1 MNTSRRNFI
10 AKTALATAGISASL
24 KTLANAPHHK
34 PNSEKA
40 VPGALTLNIFSK
52 HLQWLDYS
60 AMASAVAEMGF
71 EGIDLTVRPEG
82 HVLPERVHE
91 DLPKAVEIIR
101 KAGLNVYMIT
111 TAIASADEPFADT
124 ILKTAGSLGIAYYR
138 TGWISYDEKLSMPDN
153 LKRIQG
159 QLTQLAALNKKY
171 AIRGQYQNHS
181 GANFGSPLWDLW
193 TVLKAID
200 SPWIGSQYDILHAT
214 VEGANSWPLGLR
226 LLKSYIGTMDIK
238 DFHWVKKEGK
248 WISETTPLG
257 EGMVDL
263 KRYFSLLKEHAIQG
277 PFSVHYE
284 YPLGGAQDGAS
295 VITIKKEEVFSAMK
309 KDLVTLR
316 RLLSEAGLK

>member
-1 MNTSRRNFI
+1 MNTSRRKFI
-10 AKTALATAGISASL
+10 AKTALATAGISASF
-24 KTLANAPHHK
+24 KALAGPAK

-40 VPGALTLNIFSK
+40 ASGAYTLNIFSK

-60 AMASAVAEMGF
+60 AMASVVAEMGF

-82 HVLPERVHE
+82 HVLPERVQD

-101 KAGLNVYMIT
+101 KAGLDVYMIT
-111 TAIASADEPFADT
+111 TAIASADDPFAEA
-124 ILKTAGSLGIAYYR
+124 ILKTASSLGIGYYR
-138 TGWISYDEKLSMPDN
+138 TGWIPYDAKTSMADN

-171 AIRGQYQNHS
+171 AIRGQYQNHY

-193 TVLKAID
+193 TVLKEID

-214 VEGANSWPLGLR
+214 VEGANSWPLGLK

-238 DFHWVKKEGK
+238 DFYWVKKETK
-248 WISETTPLG
+248 WISEETPLG

-263 KRYFSLLKEHAIQG
+263 KRYFSLVKEYAIQG

-284 YPLGGAQDGAS
+284 YSLGGAQDGAK
-295 VITIKKEEVFSAMK
+295 VITMKKEDVLAAMK
-309 KDLVTLR
+309 KDLATLKG
-316 RLLSEAGLK
+316 LLKEAGLK